1 MNLKTSKVTITR
13 KGHYSVAH
21 LGTQSRDVPV
31 IEVSAQI
38 ADEREK
44 KKRNWQNSENWYDN
58 TRQNILEKK
67 ANNKENKREQ
77 KPKRTQSGTLSIE
90 KKRKED
96 EKVLH
101 INEKYPLSSLCQNS
115 QKIYI

>member
-44 KKRNWQNSENWYDN
+44 KK
-58 TRQNILEKK
+58 KK
-67 ANNKENKREQ
+67 LTE
-77 KPKRTQSGTLSIE
+77 L
-90 KKRKED
+90 RKL
-96 EKVLH
+96 VR
-101 INEKYPLSSLCQNS
+101 
-115 QKIYI
+115 

>member
-44 KKRNWQNSENWYDN
+44 KK
-58 TRQNILEKK
+58 
-67 ANNKENKREQ
+67 KEID
-77 KPKRTQSGTLSIE
+77 RTQKTGTIILD
-90 KKRKED
+90 RTF
-96 EKVLH
+96 
-101 INEKYPLSSLCQNS
+101 
-115 QKIYI
+115 

>member
-31 IEVSAQI
+31 IEVSTQI

-44 KKRNWQNSENWYDN
+44 K
-58 TRQNILEKK
+58 EKK
-67 ANNKENKREQ
+67 LTE
-77 KPKRTQSGTLSIE
+77 L
-90 KKRKED
+90 RKL
-96 EKVLH
+96 VR
-101 INEKYPLSSLCQNS
+101 
-115 QKIYI
+115 